1 MMKLY
6 HIALADGTTLEVP
19 AESGKEALR
28 IALYPDV
35 EEMHSMPVTEE
46 TLLNCYKECYDTAL
60 GSVTY
65 AIKHWVDQDGTWY
78 TVETLDVDAETKLID
93 DCSYDDFVRKL
104 SSLDGSTGYNSI
116 KDAKDEIIWTLD
128 QAEEIFENATRIQ
141 NFDEDAAY
149 DEWRCNH

>member
-6 HIALADGTTLEVP
+6 HIALTDGTTLEVP
-19 AESGKEALR
+19 AESGKEALH

-46 TLLNCYKECYDTAL
+46 TLLNSYEECYDTAL

-65 AIKHWVDQDGTWY
+65 VIKHWVDPNGVYY
-78 TVETLDVDAETKLID
+78 TVETLDVDAETELID
-93 DCSYDDFVRKL
+93 DSSYDDFVRKL
-104 SSLDGSTGYNSI
+104 SCLDGSTSYNSI
-116 KDAKDEIIWTLD
+116 KEAKDEIAWTID
-128 QAEEIFENATRIQ
+128 QAEEIFENATHIQ

>member
-6 HIALADGTTLEVP
+6 HIALTDGTTLEVP
-19 AESGKEALR
+19 AESGKEALH

-35 EEMHSMPVTEE
+35 EEMRSTPITEE
-46 TLLNCYKECYDTAL
+46 TLLNSYEECYDTAL

-65 AIKHWVDQDGTWY
+65 VIKHWADPDGVYY
-78 TVETLDVDAETKLID
+78 TVETLNVDAETELID
-93 DCSYDDFVRKL
+93 DSSYDDFVRKL

-116 KDAKDEIIWTLD
+116 KEAKDEIAWTID
-128 QAEEIFENATRIQ
+128 QAEEIFESATRIES
-141 NFDEDAAY
+141 FDEDAAY

>member
-6 HIALADGTTLEVP
+6 HIALTDGTTLEVP
-19 AESGKEALR
+19 AESGKEALH

-35 EEMHSMPVTEE
+35 EEMHSTPITEE
-46 TLLNCYKECYDTAL
+46 TLLNSYKECYDTAL

-65 AIKHWVDQDGTWY
+65 VIKHWVDPDGVYY
-78 TVETLDVDAETKLID
+78 TVETLNVDAETELID
-93 DCSYDDFVRKL
+93 DSSYKDFVRKL

-128 QAEEIFENATRIQ
+128 QAEEIFESATRIES
-141 NFDEDAAY
+141 FDEDAAY
-149 DEWRCNH
+149 DEWRCNY